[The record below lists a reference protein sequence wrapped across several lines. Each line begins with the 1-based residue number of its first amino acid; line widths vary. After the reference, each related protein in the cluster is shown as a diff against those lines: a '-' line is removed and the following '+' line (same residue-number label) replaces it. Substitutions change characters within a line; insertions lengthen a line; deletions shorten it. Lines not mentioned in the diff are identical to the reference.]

1 MRRRS
6 RGLLQFS
13 TRFSLY
19 TLPAPGRCRGGDA
32 PGRRGTVVYVGAEP
46 CDRRVSTFG
55 VYGSAERRGQSRVQ
69 YSLYFHILHMY
80 MIHM

>member
-32 PGRRGTVVYVGAEP
+32 PGRGTVVYVGAEHATVESRLSEFTVAQRGAARAEYSIV
-46 CDRRVSTFG
+46 CTFT
-55 VYGSAERRGQSRVQ
+55 Y
-69 YSLYFHILHMY
+69 YICT
-80 MIHM
+80 

>member
-32 PGRRGTVVYVGAEP
+32 PGRGTVVYVGAEHATVE
-46 CDRRVSTFG
+46 CSTFG
-55 VYGSAERRGQSRVQ
+55 VYGSAERRGHSRVQ